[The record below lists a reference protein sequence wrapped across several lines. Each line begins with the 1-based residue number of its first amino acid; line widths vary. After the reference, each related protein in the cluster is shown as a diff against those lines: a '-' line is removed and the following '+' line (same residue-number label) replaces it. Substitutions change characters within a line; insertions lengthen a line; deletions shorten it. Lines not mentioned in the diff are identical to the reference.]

1 MSFDVVKNGIPGE
14 STEENEGDW
23 QEDGWLTSG
32 GICHYDGP
40 EANLPLGGYTN
51 VPGWG
56 PEKAAKRWEVDA
68 SETDGGKAYKK
79 TSELLPTDFI
89 TGVELNRNTLR
100 GHSYLIRE
108 ANGGPLM
115 TPSQWKTRF
124 GTDGV
129 GLVAIRNM
137 RQILAGKRKM
147 INV

>member
-1 MSFDVVKNGIPGE
+1 MKKSFGLTTDDSWTDGSEDSPGGY
-14 STEENEGDW
+14 EET
-23 QEDGWLTSG
+23 LPG

-40 EANLPLGGYTN
+40 ESILPLGGYSN

-56 PEKAAKRWEVDA
+56 PEKAARRWEVDA
-68 SETDGGKAYKK
+68 PETDEGKVYKA
-79 TSELLPTDFI
+79 TNDLLPTDFI
-89 TGVELNRNTLR
+89 TGVELNQNTLR

-115 TPSQWKTRF
+115 TPSQWTAQF
-124 GTDGV
+124 GTDGM

-147 INV
+147 IHI